1 MVLELDVSSQLETRL
16 NHPKQRGSNK
26 LELIFPGVPGAMSGV
41 PSAEREWEKVDAK
54 DVLACIQWQ
63 PGSYNVK
70 VEENN
75 KPTSQVRSEILFA
88 AFV

>member
-1 MVLELDVSSQLETRL
+1 
-16 NHPKQRGSNK
+16 
-26 LELIFPGVPGAMSGV
+26 MSGV

-63 PGSYNVK
+63 PRTYTVK

-75 KPTSQVRSEILFA
+75 KPISQVGSE
-88 AFV
+88 FVCIKSSNCLMLNYRWGLEKNIEQV

>member
-1 MVLELDVSSQLETRL
+1 
-16 NHPKQRGSNK
+16 
-26 LELIFPGVPGAMSGV
+26 MSGV